1 MTTIRTSAPLLP
13 QQVTELLLELAL
25 ALQRYAMYPGGHP
38 SLDAAVARVTE
49 RLEAYLVH
57 QPILS
62 LGVARRQLVVEGVA
76 TDSTHPV
83 LRVLAERLH
92 QHRLGAVVF
101 RVGLRAA
108 ELSDAMRALAED
120 PDRTGDPLG
129 GALSTR
135 IARWPHVQLYR
146 VTYEQLQLTQDD
158 GEDGG
163 DGDIAGTTAQLWLGL
178 ARAASSQHTGNTE
191 VDTDPDAVARAIN
204 EHPAARAYDQM
215 IVGYLLELAEQLR
228 QDPNARGAPRV
239 RRRLS
244 HLMRTLDPATLE
256 RLLGMGG
263 NSPQRL
269 RFLYD
274 ATTALQPDAV
284 LELIRAAALAQGQ
297 HISTSMLRLLR
308 KLSAFADDDNAAAKE
323 RAASALRDQVHDLLQ
338 GWSLADPNPEGYSR
352 SLELMTRESVA
363 EGAGAEA
370 LEHDAE
376 PVRIVQMGIEVG
388 AAGTTFWRAV
398 DDLISS
404 GGLRELMDIVDEA
417 GQHNPIV
424 ASIWRRFEAT
434 DDVRRVVT
442 AEPIDFDSFDRI
454 LQRLPPATAISL
466 LLDRIA
472 ESKSR
477 TTRMGVYRRLKTIGV
492 PAVPMIIERLKD
504 SRWFVARNM
513 LALLSEIGS
522 VPATFSPL
530 TFARVEEAAVRREAL
545 LLAVKLPAERDKAI
559 CLALLDQD
567 ERTMRVGIN
576 AAREHGL
583 PRAGVGL
590 VLQRMD
596 DEKLSDETRAAVIR
610 LLAGSAIREVI
621 DRMTGLVLQRGLL
634 GRHRLLEK
642 TPEMLAALTVIA
654 ASGSADARA
663 RTALELARASNDPD
677 IRSAAGKP

>member
-1 MTTIRTSAPLLP
+1 MSTIRTSAPLLP
-13 QQVTELLLELAL
+13 QHVNELLLELAL

-38 SLDAAVARVTE
+38 SLDVAVARVTE
-49 RLEAYLVH
+49 RVQAYLER

-76 TDSTHPV
+76 TDSAHPV

-92 QHRLGAVVF
+92 HHRLGAVVF
-101 RVGLRAA
+101 RSGLTEG
-108 ELSDAMRALAED
+108 ELHDAMRALAED

-129 GALSTR
+129 GAQSTR

-146 VTYEQLQLTQDD
+146 VTYEQLQLTQEEGD
-158 GEDGG
+158 EA
-163 DGDIAGTTAQLWLGL
+163 DGDMAGATAQLWLGL
-178 ARAASSQHTGNTE
+178 ARAASAQHTGNAE

-228 QDPNARGAPRV
+228 HDPNARGAPRV

-256 RLLGMGG
+256 RLLAMGG

-269 RFLYD
+269 RFLRD

-308 KLSAFADDDNAAAKE
+308 KLSAVADDDNAGAKE

-352 SLELMTRESVA
+352 SLELMTRESVTDA
-363 EGAGAEA
+363 AAGDA
-370 LEHDAE
+370 LAHDAE
-376 PVRIVQMGIEVG
+376 PLRIIQMGIEVG

-398 DDLISS
+398 DDLISA
-404 GGLRELMDIVDEA
+404 GGLRELMDIMDEA

-434 DDVRRVVT
+434 DDVRRIVT
-442 AEPIDFDSFDRI
+442 TEPIDFESFDRI
-454 LQRLPPATAISL
+454 LQRLPASTAISL

-477 TTRMGVYRRLKTIGV
+477 ATRMGVYRRLKNIGV
-492 PAVPMIIERLKD
+492 PAVPMIIERLQD

-522 VPATFSPL
+522 LPATFSPL
-530 TFARVEEAAVRREAL
+530 SFARVEEAGVRREAL
-545 LLAVKLPAERDKAI
+545 QLAVKLPLERDKAI
-559 CLALLDQD
+559 CLALIDQD
-567 ERTMRVGIN
+567 ERTLRIGIN
-576 AAREHGL
+576 AAREYGL
-583 PRAGVGL
+583 PRAGIGL
-590 VLQRMD
+590 AMQRME
-596 DEKLSDETRAAVIR
+596 DEKLPEETRAALIR
-610 LLAGSAIREVI
+610 LLAGSVLPEVI
-621 DRMTGLVLQRGLL
+621 ERMTGLVLQRGLL
-634 GRHRLLEK
+634 GRHRLLDR
-642 TPEMLAALTVIA
+642 TPEMLAALSVIA
-654 ASGSADARA
+654 ASGATDTRA
-663 RTALELARASNDPD
+663 RTALQLARASSDPD
-677 IRSAAGKP
+677 IRSAAGAS